1 MDDMAVDGKNS
12 FYCSLTLNN
21 IRASEI
27 VATDALK
34 FTFSHP
40 LLALREYKNNVR
52 CRHLM
57 SELPRHRTLLIT
69 IGLTLCGKEAKQHT
83 GCNS

>member
-1 MDDMAVDGKNS
+1 MFEMDDMAVDGKNS

-34 FTFSHP
+34 FTFSRSISHCGNI
-40 LLALREYKNNVR
+40 K
-52 CRHLM
+52 
-57 SELPRHRTLLIT
+57 IT
-69 IGLTLCGKEAKQHT
+69 SGAAI
-83 GCNS
+83 S

>member
-1 MDDMAVDGKNS
+1 MFEMDDMAVNGKNS

-34 FTFSHP
+34 FTFYHIFSHCGNI
-40 LLALREYKNNVR
+40 K
-52 CRHLM
+52 
-57 SELPRHRTLLIT
+57 IT
-69 IGLTLCGKEAKQHT
+69 SGAGI
-83 GCNS
+83 S